1 MTTYALLTQICPA
14 CGNIVEYQSL
24 TSTNS
29 FGSPDL
35 DLRPPPMHR
44 NTIHT
49 WVVRC
54 HQCECCFEP
63 DSESNDLDFDVM
75 DTDEYKQLSK
85 DQTLPELAKDFMC
98 LGMLKRYLDGKID
111 ALLHAAWV
119 CDDEELVLQ
128 ANTCRKKA
136 YEILAKNYETG
147 LYQHCADYIGNP
159 KKGLIALDLL
169 RRSQNFELA
178 QQKIDKVKVAI
189 GKSTDPDKKVM
200 QAVLRFQAEK
210 IGKRDERTFTI
221 KDAVESVSKNTK
233 QMDSKKIN
241 IHKIKRFTKDAR
253 FWIKRY
259 ISRHRSCL

>member
-1 MTTYALLTQICPA
+1 MTTYAFLNQICPA
-14 CGNIVEYQSL
+14 CGNTFEYQSL
-24 TSTNS
+24 ASTNS

-44 NTIHT
+44 NTMHT

-54 HQCECCFEP
+54 HQCDCCFKP
-63 DSESNDLDFDVM
+63 DSESNDLNVGII
-75 DTDEYKQLSK
+75 DTEEYKQLRK
-85 DQTLPELAKDFMC
+85 NQTLPELAKDFMC
-98 LGMLKRYLDGKID
+98 LGMLQKYPDGKIT

-119 CDDEELVLQ
+119 CDDEELELQ

-159 KKGLIALDLL
+159 KQELIVLDLL

-189 GKSTDPDKKVM
+189 GKSTDDDKKVM
-200 QAVLRFQAEK
+200 LDVLRFQAKK
-210 IGKRDERTFTI
+210 IGKRDDRTYTI
-221 KDAVESVSKNTK
+221 HDAVESV
-233 QMDSKKIN
+233 I
-241 IHKIKRFTKDAR
+241 
-253 FWIKRY
+253 
-259 ISRHRSCL
+259 

>member
-1 MTTYALLTQICPA
+1 MPQ
-14 CGNIVEYQSL
+14 
-24 TSTNS
+24 
-29 FGSPDL
+29 
-35 DLRPPPMHR
+35 
-44 NTIHT
+44 
-49 WVVRC
+49 
-54 HQCECCFEP
+54 
-63 DSESNDLDFDVM
+63 
-75 DTDEYKQLSK
+75 
-85 DQTLPELAKDFMC
+85 
-98 LGMLKRYLDGKID
+98 
-111 ALLHAAWV
+111 
-119 CDDEELVLQ
+119 
-128 ANTCRKKA
+128 KA

-253 FWIKRY
+253 FWIKRF